1 MQNGVGSI
9 LLLTAISISLAIL
22 AHAGRRAMVFGYSV
36 NPVVLCILWL
46 SMQTRSDR
54 LENSKILSAI
64 SGMTYQFFLVQL
76 FLWELSSWVLAQL
89 ERSGNIEK
97 IGISFALCTLI
108 SYIVWRFYDKP
119 IKKALFR
126 WDRWRMQLF
135 NAA

>member
-1 MQNGVGSI
+1 MQNDVGSI

>member
-119 IKKALFR
+119 IKKALSR

-135 NAA
+135 KAA

>member
-119 IKKALFR
+119 IKKALCR

>member
-46 SMQTRSDR
+46 SMQARSDR